1 MEYQGEQAGALLS
14 WVGVSQK
21 GQARWMV
28 SYLSRTQSKSALAQY
43 LKGGDVSAEDNY
55 RQAVISVEGSLESVV
70 QERIL
75 DSKSRDL
82 IQRDR
87 QSEKFIERMRG
98 AWYQKR
104 YREKSVK
111 QVSFQLSQDVADK
124 VDRIAR
130 DRGQSRTHTLE
141 QMVLDGVDAFDVG
154 SKRFARRAEKLQ
166 LALEKEQRNARAI
179 ESTFNQWSEN
189 LLKALAE
196 ETVTR
201 FRCYDWGDKSDED
214 LIASFE
220 KMIEVRVAELAPAA
234 VLLRG
239 QGGRR
244 KPVKDYFIDCLYKSL
259 KG

>member
-1 MEYQGEQAGALLS
+1 MERQGELFGTLLS
-14 WVGVSQK
+14 WVSLSQK
-21 GQARWMV
+21 DQAHWIV
-28 SYLSRTQSKSALAQY
+28 SYLLRTQSNSALAQY
-43 LKGGDVSAEDNY
+43 LKGEGVSAEGYY
-55 RQAVISVEGSLESVV
+55 RHAVIGGQGALESVV
-70 QERIL
+70 QARIL

-82 IQRDR
+82 IQRDW
-87 QSEKFIERMRG
+87 QSEKFIGRMRG

-166 LALEKEQRNARAI
+166 LELEKEQRNARAT
-179 ESTFNQWSEN
+179 ERTFNQWSEN

-201 FRCYDWGDKSDED
+201 FCCYDWGDKSDED

-220 KMIEVRVAELAPAA
+220 RMIEIRVAELAPEE

-239 QGGRR
+239 RGGRK
-244 KPVKDYFIDCLYKSL
+244 KPVKDYFIECLYKSL